1 MIMSTLYI
9 NGAVMSLGCTPL
21 FSFKR
26 ERFYLGHQATIWKLY
41 SLFQSLCV
49 NTWRLKTQDLHV
61 HISFPFQG
69 TARCLEARS
78 IVWSRSSARRRWI
91 HVLILCTAP
100 TKSYNVCHSCKQQ
113 TPLYCTK
120 HSVFWCNCSSAFSF
134 VLQTLPAL
142 WAPRQGK
149 DAGVG

>member
-9 NGAVMSLGCTPL
+9 NGAVMSLGCTSL

-26 ERFYLGHQATIWKLY
+26 ERFYFGHQAIV
-41 SLFQSLCV
+41 SFSLCAF
-49 NTWRLKTQDLHV
+49 NTWRPKTQDLHV

-142 WAPRQGK
+142 WAPKQGK
-149 DAGVG
+149 GAGVG

>member
-9 NGAVMSLGCTPL
+9 NGAVMSLDCTSH

-26 ERFYLGHQATIWKLY
+26 ERFYFGHQATI
-41 SLFQSLCV
+41 SFSLCAL
-49 NTWRLKTQDLHV
+49 THDAWRHKIYTYI
-61 HISFPFQG
+61 ISFPFQG

-113 TPLYCTK
+113 TPHPCTAQNTV
-120 HSVFWCNCSSAFSF
+120 SVFWCNCSSAFSF

-142 WAPRQGK
+142 WAPKQGK
-149 DAGVG
+149 GAGVG